1 MGAAGRRT
9 IWTWCVTEI
18 SVRASKMAPW
28 GSAAVLVRALG
39 LPQVEDGV
47 PGARPAD
54 GQPQLPRP
62 GLEAGP

>member
-1 MGAAGRRT
+1 M
-9 IWTWCVTEI
+9 EI

-28 GSAAVLVRALG
+28 ASAALLVRALG
-39 LPQVEDGV
+39 LPQVEDGI

>member
-1 MGAAGRRT
+1 MGEAGRRA
-9 IWTWCVTEI
+9 IWRRCAMEI
-18 SVRASKMAPW
+18 SVRASKMALW
-28 GSAAVLVRALG
+28 ASAALLVRALG
-39 LPQVEDGV
+39 LPQVEDGI